1 MDIAVFGAGQVG
13 RDMMPALERDYNIRY
28 YVDNDKR
35 LWGTR
40 IGEYLIQPPQ
50 ELLCYEG
57 NIVIASIQYT
67 MELLKQLLGMGIS
80 TERIFFCYKFQAE
93 NFQYK
98 VYPILAERYQSSTTP
113 LIQFDLLENDE
124 KKTARRKVLVAC
136 LLYSVYTKQLIE
148 NLSERYGDIEFSL
161 LTQAKEYKRNIKS
174 GQLKHIYCFGSLSEL
189 KTILEQLPVYDFM
202 QLLWIEFEWS
212 YFYQII
218 RKKTKRLNLNVG
230 GSDFYRVTKDGREF
244 KRKLIACADTIT
256 AETKGTVSEFEAYYG
271 ADLKHPVGLLPF
283 GVEVL
288 GYIRKCRDTPREQ
301 LREWFNLPLEKLV
314 VTCGHNALEAHQ
326 HMKIIEALSCL
337 SEEVKRQ
344 TVFVFPMTYP
354 KCTNGYIEDVK
365 EKLGSAG
372 ISYAV
377 LTAFMDFQRMA
388 QYALI
393 SDIMIHV
400 QITDQ
405 LSSTM
410 LEEMYANSVVIA
422 GSWLPYR
429 SLHEMGVYFLDVDSI
444 PDVTGILEDVVRDIG
459 FYRQKC
465 EGNPQIVW
473 DHSSWDKLA
482 AKWHALWE

>member
-67 MELLKQLLGMGIS
+67 MELLKQLLGMGIR